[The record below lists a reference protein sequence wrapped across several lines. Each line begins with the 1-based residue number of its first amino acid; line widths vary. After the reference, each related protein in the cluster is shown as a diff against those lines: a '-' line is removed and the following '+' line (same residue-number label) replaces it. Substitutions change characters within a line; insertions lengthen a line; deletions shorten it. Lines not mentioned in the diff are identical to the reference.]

1 MPYASAEHTGLV
13 ILAKNNIL
21 SFNIYLKRV
30 FLLYIHRASYLNG
43 QDNAPKLI
51 DLAYHTGGLQNS
63 SLLVYICSAA
73 RRIVVTK
80 YITESAGNIQHSMN
94 LQLASFGKG
103 ECAVLIGLIILTMYV
118 LSVLYAAYSGSAAQ
132 AGSAVLE
139 GAGAAVS
146 FCLSIG
152 GAVCLWS
159 AVAELLE
166 RSGAAAWLSRL
177 LRPALIRL
185 FPASGRDGKIIAA
198 LSENVSAN
206 LLGLGNAATP
216 AGIRAAKGMVRLG
229 NNRARDELCLLVV
242 INTASFQLVPTTV
255 AAVRASYGAAA
266 AFDIMPA
273 VWVSSAASLAAGTA
287 AAAVMK
293 RLWD

>member
-1 MPYASAEHTGLV
+1 M
-13 ILAKNNIL
+13 
-21 SFNIYLKRV
+21 
-30 FLLYIHRASYLNG
+30 
-43 QDNAPKLI
+43 
-51 DLAYHTGGLQNS
+51 
-63 SLLVYICSAA
+63 
-73 RRIVVTK
+73 
-80 YITESAGNIQHSMN
+80 
-94 LQLASFGKG
+94 
-103 ECAVLIGLIILTMYV
+103 LIGLIILAIYV
-118 LSVLYAAYSGSAAQ
+118 LSALYAAYSGSAAQ

-146 FCLSIG
+146 FCISIG

-166 RSGAAAWLSRL
+166 RSGAAAWLSR
-177 LRPALIRL
+177 
-185 FPASGRDGKIIAA
+185 PASGQDKAVIAA

-216 AGIRAAKGMVRLG
+216 AGICAAKGMVRLG
-229 NNRARDELCLLVV
+229 DTRARDELCLLVV

-273 VWVSSAASLAAGTA
+273 VWVSSAVSLAVGIA
-287 AAAVMK
+287 AAAVLK

>member
-1 MPYASAEHTGLV
+1 M
-13 ILAKNNIL
+13 
-21 SFNIYLKRV
+21 
-30 FLLYIHRASYLNG
+30 
-43 QDNAPKLI
+43 
-51 DLAYHTGGLQNS
+51 
-63 SLLVYICSAA
+63 
-73 RRIVVTK
+73 
-80 YITESAGNIQHSMN
+80 
-94 LQLASFGKG
+94 
-103 ECAVLIGLIILTMYV
+103 LIGLIILTMYV
-118 LSVLYAAYSGSAAQ
+118 LSALYAAYSGSAAQ

-146 FCLSIG
+146 FCISIG

-177 LRPALIRL
+177 LRPVLIRL
-185 FPASGRDGKIIAA
+185 FPASGQDKAVIAA

-206 LLGLGNAATP
+206 LLGLGNAA
-216 AGIRAAKGMVRLG
+216 GIRAAKGMVRLG
-229 NNRARDELCLLVV
+229 DTRARDELCLLVV

-273 VWVSSAASLAAGTA
+273 VWVSSAVSLTVGIA
-287 AAAVMK
+287 AAAVLK